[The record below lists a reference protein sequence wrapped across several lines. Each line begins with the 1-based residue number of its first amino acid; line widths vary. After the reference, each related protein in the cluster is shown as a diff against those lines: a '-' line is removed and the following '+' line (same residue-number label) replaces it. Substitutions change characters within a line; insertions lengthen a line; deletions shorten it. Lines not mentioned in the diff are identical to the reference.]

1 MEVIDKIKEMKIPAE
16 KAMVLIKYVT
26 ENSDLTDIV
35 HVRLSQFL
43 IYSKTDTRHVI
54 ILGDGLV
61 NYIDENTTD
70 MNTVLKL
77 IPHYANGF
85 EPYQN
90 EKITHV
96 KGDIF
101 LSKVVSEETYMFTI
115 SNKARQVCCF
125 YQHKD
130 TFSLQVPIG
139 YDDKFKNVK
148 SDRPDWCG
156 YWVVSRN
163 LFHNIT
169 TETVIKL
176 YQQNEIDLLSEV
188 LYDRDLYVNS
198 QSVCNAFKCDRY
210 HDLNRVTYPDNSF
223 NIYYNHQSYLGDAD
237 LMVRLAHLYAKYT
250 PETIPL
256 LLNYVLN
263 ATTNVFCN
271 SEMRYIREDSTP
283 EMHIFRVLQRSNQT
297 MVYNLCLVSGKRT
310 YSEHMVKLP
319 ENTDTDFITY
329 IYNLPEV
336 AFKDDEFMQFL
347 LKNSLTKLP
356 PIENLLQND
365 YYYIIVQPNGKY
377 YYVLKTTNPVE
388 TPNPPDPVETH
399 KTKLPI
405 SLPTADELN
414 ANGLKKFQESLS
426 TLMHTNDINGFVT
439 IPKITSKHILN
450 WLVQY
455 CKDYNLQLEET
466 AVGHK
471 LIW

>member
-1 MEVIDKIKEMKIPAE
+1 MEVIDKIKEMKIPVE
-16 KAMVLIKYVT
+16 KAMILITHVAG
-26 ENSDLTDIV
+26 NRDITDIV
-35 HVRLSQFL
+35 HVRQSQFL
-43 IYSKTDTRHVI
+43 IYTKTETRHVI
-54 ILGDGLV
+54 ILGDALV
-61 NYIDENTTD
+61 NCIDGNTTD
-70 MNTVLKL
+70 INTVLKL
-77 IPHYANGF
+77 IPHYADGF

-101 LSKVVSEETYMFTI
+101 LSKVGYETYMFTI
-115 SNKARQVCCF
+115 KNKVRQVCCF
-125 YQHKD
+125 YLHKD
-130 TFSLQVPIG
+130 KLSLQVPIG

-156 YWVVSRN
+156 YWVTSRN
-163 LFHNIT
+163 LFQQIT
-169 TETVIKL
+169 IETVIKL
-176 YQQNEIDLLSEV
+176 YQQNEIDMLSEV
-188 LYDRDLYVNS
+188 LYDRDLNAQYVHNT
-198 QSVCNAFKCDRY
+198 FKCDRY
-210 HDLNRVTYPDNSF
+210 HAINRVTYPDNSF
-223 NIYYNHQSYLGDAD
+223 NLYYDHRSYIGDAGHIK
-237 LMVRLAHLYAKYT
+237 RLDHLYAKYT

-263 ATTNVFCN
+263 TNTNVFCN

-297 MVYNLCLVSGKRT
+297 MVYNLYLVSGKRS
-310 YSEHMVKLP
+310 YLKNIVKLP

-336 AFKDDEFMQFL
+336 AFKDEEFTQFL

-356 PIENLLQND
+356 PIEQLLQNS

-377 YYVLKTTNPVE
+377 HYIQKTTNPVE
-388 TPNPPDPVETH
+388 TPNPPDPVEKP

-414 ANGLKKFQESLS
+414 ANGLKKFQENLS

-439 IPKITSKHILN
+439 IPKITSNHILN

-455 CKDYNLQLEET
+455 CKDHNLQLEET
-466 AVGHK
+466 SVGHK